1 MVLSIVTLI
10 GDKELR
16 DDTVLGVTL
25 SCQFFFTYIVGFF
38 IFECSLLLFSD
49 VAFGQRSYALLA
61 HHFISLIGYSIGLF
75 WDHGYFIGALVV
87 SLEMSTPFSCL
98 CWVLLKMKLS
108 QSLLWFANQWILVHL
123 FHTRQNVLCVVMLV
137 VARDWENVWQNMNV
151 MLTVLLVGGAVIM
164 LGGLNPY
171 WTQKKTEQLFTRE
184 DWNFH
189 SVIPQINNN
198 NNKSTNQCNGSLTAS
213 PKKAKRDSKKIN

>member
-1 MVLSIVTLI
+1 MKFQSSLVNSCCVFFCVQYGLSPPSIITAPPTNS
-10 GDKELR
+10 
-16 DDTVLGVTL
+16 TVSNT
-25 SCQFFFTYIVGFF
+25 F
-38 IFECSLLLFSD
+38 IFCHTF
-49 VAFGQRSYALLA
+49 
-61 HHFISLIGYSIGLF
+61 
-75 WDHGYFIGALVV
+75 
-87 SLEMSTPFSCL
+87 
-98 CWVLLKMKLS
+98 S
-108 QSLLWFANQWILVHL
+108 QSLATTNITTHSTFCRVWNRCTRIHWLANHS
-123 FHTRQNVLCVVMLV
+123 
-137 VARDWENVWQNMNV
+137 RDWENVWQNMNV
-151 MLTVLLVGGAVIM
+151 LLTVLLVGGAVIM

>member
-1 MVLSIVTLI
+1 MSYSVWAYQIYQYVCCCCCCYVYWDIKIIYTSTIVTFC
-10 GDKELR
+10 LR
-16 DDTVLGVTL
+16 KLRLVLK
-25 SCQFFFTYIVGFF
+25 VGSPCSSLH
-38 IFECSLLLFSD
+38 ISDWVLHWSLL
-49 VAFGQRSYALLA
+49 RSWVLHWCACCLR
-61 HHFISLIGYSIGLF
+61 
-75 WDHGYFIGALVV
+75 WKCT
-87 SLEMSTPFSCL
+87 TPFSCL

-151 MLTVLLVGGAVIM
+151 LLTVLLVGGAVIM